1 MLKVISVN
9 FELLSTYTIMGNQV
23 LQASN
28 HIKYASKKKPFPIK
42 MFNYLQNNDTS
53 DCDLPCIKNK
63 LWNFDVKGYWWLF

>member
-1 MLKVISVN
+1 MLKVTSVN

-42 MFNYLQNNDTS
+42 MFNYLQNNGTS
-53 DCDLPCIKNK
+53 DCDLPCIENK